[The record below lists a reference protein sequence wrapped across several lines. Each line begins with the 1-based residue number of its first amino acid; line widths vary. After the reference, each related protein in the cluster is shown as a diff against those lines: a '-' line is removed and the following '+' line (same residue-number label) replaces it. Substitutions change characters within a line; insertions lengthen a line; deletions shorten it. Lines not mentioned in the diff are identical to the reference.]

1 MKTSTALTVAVIAV
15 VVCLGFNYLTNYE
28 VDNTEDYTLLA
39 SSDLNEGLTI
49 ELVAGGHTEMEK
61 TTVVTK
67 VSGSDVTVNIDA
79 EESYMTSF
87 SLYYFSPDV
96 YLPIDYTDPSAI
108 PEGVTVYVEGDLYII
123 DGSFEQRPGQIFA
136 FNDLWIT
143 YDGDE
148 VLDVDGSYQLKVEV
162 DRAGTQVHMVTT
174 EEVWTEDGEAQ
185 VKVTAAMEATG
196 TVDKDVALATALE
209 VFDEDIYHDC
219 SKKVTNGKLGGL
231 NVKIYTLNGE
241 NYRDYKLY
249 VYNGYVLKAKGT
261 IVYDGIEYEQY
272 LDTKVYMQLL

>member
-67 VSGSDVTVNIDA
+67 VSGSDVTLSIDA

-87 SLYYFSPDV
+87 SLYYFSPGV

-108 PEGVTVYVEGDLYII
+108 PEGVTVFVEGDLYII

-209 VFDEDIYHDC
+209 VFDEDIYYDC